1 MKEMSAEQFCEY
13 EAEVVGSEAGIHG
26 RLAALLGTSEIGV
39 KRFASGG
46 RPVPDYVAQ
55 SLRAMV
61 LLRRAKKLKLLEE
74 MP

>member
-1 MKEMSAEQFCEY
+1 MSADQFREY
-13 EAEVVGSEAGIHG
+13 ETELVGKEDGMHG

-39 KRFASGG
+39 KRFATGG

-61 LLRRAKKLKLLEE
+61 LLHRQKKLKNLEE
-74 MP
+74 MD

>member
-1 MKEMSAEQFCEY
+1 MSAEQFRQY
-13 EAEVVGSEAGIHG
+13 EAEVVGSEAGMHE

-39 KRFASGG
+39 KRFATGG
-46 RPVPDYVAQ
+46 RPIPDYVAQ

-61 LLRRAKKLKLLEE
+61 LLRRAKKLKQLDE

>member
-1 MKEMSAEQFCEY
+1 MKEMSAAQFREY
-13 EAEVVGSEAGIHG
+13 EAEVVGEEVGMHE

-39 KRFASGG
+39 KRFATGG

-61 LLRRAKKLKLLEE
+61 LLKRSRKLKNLEE